1 MTKSMEPTK
10 ESFDRLEDVGDSD
23 IEVRKIGLF
32 PILTWILIDGCSPL
46 DEVVTFLD
54 LAET

>member
-1 MTKSMEPTK
+1 MEPTK